1 MFSFINKVMSKKVSM
16 WFFLLCI
23 FIGILAM
30 VMFGSAVRHV
40 TKGGFLLGNIGI
52 LIDNIAKFPGKVIIL
67 FRSHSTEISPQILEA
82 NEDYFLNDYNLSND
96 YEGYLLV
103 SSYDNDG
110 SYVYLLDVESK
121 KKIYEWRPPLKE
133 IYKLAPKFVDG
144 INTPRYYRSQ
154 HPLLFKNGDLVFS
167 SGDGPLLRLSKCNE
181 VKWIIS
187 DQFHHSIHLDETTNL
202 IYAIKTFKKSKK
214 NIYFLED
221 GFSIIDPESGN
232 VLKEFSIHDI
242 LTNNKDNLGLLY
254 GVGEFEK
261 DRYHINSVI
270 PIKYTDNFFE
280 KDDLVISI
288 RNLSTIIVFRPKED
302 KIVWS
307 QTGPW
312 INQHD
317 ARYLGEGKFSIFSN
331 NIIRGLPQSYEFL
344 IDHSDIYF
352 LNLKNNTIERPFK
365 NIFKKSKQ
373 RSGGIFRPIDDDKGI
388 VELHSDAKIM
398 KISKKYGVMWEHQNY
413 LGNNKKGN
421 INWSRYIIKDN
432 INIKIFE
439 KKCVVKND

>member
-1 MFSFINKVMSKKVSM
+1 M
-16 WFFLLCI
+16 
-23 FIGILAM
+23 
-30 VMFGSAVRHV
+30 
-40 TKGGFLLGNIGI
+40 
-52 LIDNIAKFPGKVIIL
+52 
-67 FRSHSTEISPQILEA
+67 
-82 NEDYFLNDYNLSND
+82 
-96 YEGYLLV
+96 
-103 SSYDNDG
+103 
-110 SYVYLLDVESK
+110 
-121 KKIYEWRPPLKE
+121 
-133 IYKLAPKFVDG
+133 
-144 INTPRYYRSQ
+144 
-154 HPLLFKNGDLVFS
+154 
-167 SGDGPLLRLSKCNE
+167 
-181 VKWIIS
+181 KWIIS

-242 LTNNKDNLGLLY
+242 LTNKKDNLGLLY

-365 NIFKKSKQ
+365 NIFKN
-373 RSGGIFRPIDDDKGI
+373 
-388 VELHSDAKIM
+388 
-398 KISKKYGVMWEHQNY
+398 QNKD
-413 LGNNKKGN
+413 LG
-421 INWSRYIIKDN
+421 YIPPY
-432 INIKIFE
+432 
-439 KKCVVKND
+439 

>member
-167 SGDGPLLRLSKCNE
+167 SGDGPLLRLSKCNK
-181 VKWIIS
+181 VKWIIT

-242 LTNNKDNLGLLY
+242 LTNNK
-254 GVGEFEK
+254 
-261 DRYHINSVI
+261 
-270 PIKYTDNFFE
+270 
-280 KDDLVISI
+280 ISRFI
-288 RNLSTIIVFRPKED
+288 GWRI
-302 KIVWS
+302 
-307 QTGPW
+307 
-312 INQHD
+312 
-317 ARYLGEGKFSIFSN
+317 
-331 NIIRGLPQSYEFL
+331 
-344 IDHSDIYF
+344 
-352 LNLKNNTIERPFK
+352 
-365 NIFKKSKQ
+365 
-373 RSGGIFRPIDDDKGI
+373 
-388 VELHSDAKIM
+388 
-398 KISKKYGVMWEHQNY
+398 
-413 LGNNKKGN
+413 
-421 INWSRYIIKDN
+421 
-432 INIKIFE
+432 
-439 KKCVVKND
+439 